1 MTPDRRNFLAGLAAV
16 GGAALPLGAP
26 GPSAGGIRLRRSIS
40 TISSDDPDIAALRRA
55 IPLMRRSGA
64 WEAQI
69 ALHSD
74 MRNRQ
79 HTSWRFLP
87 WHRLQ
92 VVRFEQIVARYSGKS
107 DFALP
112 YWDWAH
118 DPFPPL
124 FVEDPVFRMPGRAA
138 PRGMVMNSRW
148 YTARLD
154 DSFDTFFGAPRERAG
169 PRHVSGSAEWGGH
182 NLMHG
187 FVGGDM
193 NNLQRAPNDPI
204 FWLHHANIDRAW
216 TLWRRRNPDDAYP
229 QAWRDEVLSGQIDAD
244 GRPAPPMTAG
254 ATTETLAFGYTYP
267 RDPTLPA
274 IAEPPP
280 TLTGQRARHTLAA
293 RLLWAG
299 AGVVDIPAPLADRRA
314 VQAVGFIEIECDPR
328 RAAMVT
334 LTARRLSDGKEVFRD
349 TIFAIP
355 MGVCFE
361 AAAYRIALDGVW
373 NSPGAGPLELRVD
386 VGSILGPG
394 HGRAGAVLRSVVI
407 EVETP
412 GAA

>member
-1 MTPDRRNFLAGLAAV
+1 MTPDRRIFLAGLGAV
-16 GGAALPLGAP
+16 GVAGLPLSAP
-26 GPSAGGIRLRRSIS
+26 GSSAGGIRVRRSVS
-40 TISSDDPDIAALRRA
+40 TMQQDDPDLDALRRA
-55 IPLMRRSGA
+55 IPLMRKSGA

-87 WHRLQ
+87 WHRMQ
-92 VVRFEQIVARYSGKS
+92 VLRFEQIVARYSGKS
-107 DFALP
+107 DFAVP
-112 YWDWAH
+112 YWDWAN

-124 FVEDPVFRMPGRAA
+124 FFDDPVFRMPGRTA

-148 YTARLD
+148 FTGRLD
-154 DSFDTFFGAPRERAG
+154 DPFATFFGAPREDDG
-169 PRHVSGSAEWGGH
+169 PRHVSGSAEWSGH

-204 FWLHHANIDRAW
+204 FWLHHANVDRAW
-216 TLWRRRNPDDAYP
+216 TLWRRRNPDDVYP
-229 QAWRDEVLSGQIDAD
+229 QAWRDEVLSGLIDAD
-244 GRPAPPMTAG
+244 GRPAPPTTAG
-254 ATTETLAFGYTYP
+254 AITEPLALGYTYP
-267 RDPTLPA
+267 RDQTLPPV
-274 IAEPPP
+274 AEPPVALVGRR
-280 TLTGQRARHTLAA
+280 TRQTLAA
-293 RLLWAG
+293 RLPWAG
-299 AGVVDIPAPLADRRA
+299 TGIIDIPAPLADRRGA
-314 VQAVGFIEIECDPR
+314 QAVGFVEIECNPR

-334 LTARRLSDGKEVFRD
+334 ITARRLSDGSEVFRD
-349 TIFAIP
+349 AIFAIP

-361 AAAYRIALDGVW
+361 AAAYRIGLDAVW
-373 NSPGAGPLELRVD
+373 ASPGAGPLELRVD

-394 HGRAGAVLRSVVI
+394 HGRDGAVLRSAVV
-407 EVETP
+407 EVET

>member
-1 MTPDRRNFLAGLAAV
+1 MTPDRRHFLASLAAA
-16 GGAALPLGAP
+16 GAAGLPLGSRAT
-26 GPSAGGIRLRRSIS
+26 SAGALRVRRSVAGMRP
-40 TISSDDPDIAALRRA
+40 DDPDLEALRRA

-92 VVRFEQIVARYSGKS
+92 VLRFEAIVARYSGKS

-112 YWDWAH
+112 YWDWAN
-118 DPFPPL
+118 DPFPEL
-124 FVEDPVFRMPGRAA
+124 FFDDPVFRMPGRTA

-148 YTARLD
+148 FTGRLD
-154 DSFDTFFGAPRERAG
+154 DPFATFFGAPREGAG

-193 NNLQRAPNDPI
+193 NNLQRAPNDPV

-216 TLWRRRNPDDAYP
+216 TLWRRRNPDDVYP
-229 QAWRDEVLSGQIDAD
+229 RAWRDEVLSGQVDPD
-244 GRPAPPMTAG
+244 GRPAPPVTAG
-254 ATTETLAFGYTYP
+254 EVTETFALGYTYP
-267 RDPTLPA
+267 RDLTLPPV
-274 IAEPPP
+274 AERPPAATGRR
-280 TLTGQRARHTLAA
+280 TLHTLSA
-293 RLLWAG
+293 RLPWAG
-299 AGVVDIPAPLADRRA
+299 TGFIDIPAPLADRRGA
-314 VQAVGFIEIECDPR
+314 QAVGFIEIECDPR
-328 RAAMVT
+328 RAAMIT
-334 LTARRLSDGKEVFRD
+334 LTARRLSDGAEVFRD
-349 TIFAIP
+349 AIFAIP

-361 AAAYRIALDGVW
+361 AAAYRITLDSVW
-373 NSPGAGPLELRVD
+373 DSPGAGPLELRID

-394 HGRAGAVLRSVVI
+394 HGRAGAELRGAVV
-407 EVETP
+407 EVET
-412 GAA
+412 GAD